1 VIGETLGHYR
11 ITGKLG
17 EGGMGIVFR
26 ARDDQLQRDLAIKL
40 LSASSLDDSVA
51 RARLLREARAAASLN
66 HPNICT
72 IYEVGEAEGRVYIAM
87 ELVEGA
93 PLSQLLQSGPLSFD
107 QVLRL
112 GTQLADA
119 VSHAHERGIVHR
131 DLKSLNV
138 IVTPD
143 GRCKVLDFGLA
154 RRLPDESTETLQTM
168 LTEDGAVVG
177 TPAYMAPEQ
186 LKGQTADA
194 RSDVWALGVMLYEM
208 AAGTRPF
215 AGNTS
220 FEMTSAILSQDPPP
234 LPAKIPAALQAVVER
249 CLEKEPQQRY
259 TDATGVRAELG
270 AIQQGATSNW
280 PARGRRIRRR
290 PLVLWLSLLIV
301 ALVLGVVFTPHSVR
315 DRISAFISPRFES
328 IAVLPLENRS
338 GDPTKDYLA
347 EGITDG
353 LIKELSGLGNLKV
366 VIGRS
371 SVMRYKDTNKS
382 LPEIARELN
391 VQVLVEGSVT
401 QTDKQVAVDVRVIEA
416 ADGRT
421 LGSVSKER
429 PLENLHQL
437 QNEIISSI
445 AQQMRL
451 RMGPEDLQRLQQI
464 RRVDPEVIDETLRGM
479 ASWYKH
485 TAKDIDEAEKHFE
498 AALDKDPQYAPAY
511 SGLMWVWTFRGSAKA
526 SGKDVIAG
534 MERVNR
540 RMREHGVGF
549 DETQAEAYEA
559 RADGELY
566 YGWNWMAAGK
576 DYEKAIQ
583 MKPNSVDLR
592 LFYWDY
598 LAAMN
603 RLPEARPVIERAIEL
618 DPYNPFAHGSY
629 GIYLLLDRR
638 FEDAIAQFRK
648 MLKEKMDFEIAH
660 PGLATAYH
668 HLGKLPEAF
677 TETKAMFEAF
687 PEITELLDDTYKKEG
702 YEGAMRHVAQ
712 ILEAVKEQE
721 YFPPTNIAKYY
732 AYAGDKDKAIEYLQK
747 AYEDRDSGIV
757 HIQVDPDWDTLRSDP
772 RFVALLTQMNFP
784 GN

>member
-17 EGGMGIVFR
+17 EGGMGVVFR
-26 ARDDQLQRDLAIKL
+26 ARDDQLQRDLAVKL
-40 LSASSLDDSVA
+40 LSAGSLDDSIA

-87 ELVEGA
+87 ELVEGR
-93 PLSQLLQSGPLSFD
+93 PLSQHLESGALAPD

-168 LTEDGAVVG
+168 LTEDGTVVG

-186 LKGQTADA
+186 LKGQTADE

-208 AAGTRPF
+208 ATGRRPF
-215 AGNTS
+215 VGKTS
-220 FEMTSAILSQDPPP
+220 FEVTSAILSQDLPP
-234 LPAKIPAALQAVVER
+234 LPAKIPVGLKTVVER
-249 CLEKEPQQRY
+249 CLEKDPLERY
-259 TDATGVRAELG
+259 ADATGVRSELTT
-270 AIQQGATSNW
+270 IQQGAASNW
-280 PARGRRIRRR
+280 PMRARWKR
-290 PLVLWLSLLIV
+290 PRPVVLWASLLGA
-301 ALVLGVVFTPHSVR
+301 ALVLGAVFTPHSVR
-315 DRISAFISPRFES
+315 DRISSLIAPRFES

-338 GDPTKDYLA
+338 GDPARDYLA
-347 EGITDG
+347 AGITDG
-353 LIKELSGLGNLKV
+353 LIKELSSLGNLKT

-371 SVMRYKDTNKS
+371 SVMRYKDTTKT
-382 LPEIARELN
+382 LEEIAKELN
-391 VQVLVEGSVT
+391 VQILVEGTVT

-416 ADGRT
+416 AGGRT

-429 PLENLHQL
+429 PLESLQQL

-445 AQQMRL
+445 AQQMRV
-451 RMGPEDLQRLQQI
+451 RMAPEELERLQKTRQ
-464 RRVDPEVIDETLRGM
+464 VDPEVIDNTLRGM

-485 TAKDIDEAEKHFE
+485 TAKDIDDAEKYFE
-498 AALDKDPQYAPAY
+498 AALEKDPQYAPAY
-511 SGLMWVWTFRGSAKA
+511 GGLMWVWTFRGSARA

-534 MERVNR
+534 MERVSK

-549 DETQAEAYEA
+549 DETQAEAFEA

-566 YGWNWMAAGK
+566 YGWNWAAAGK

-603 RLPEARPVIERAIEL
+603 RLAEARPVIERAIEL

-668 HLGKLPEAF
+668 HMGKLPEAF
-677 TETKAMFEAF
+677 AETKAAFEAF
-687 PEITELLDDTYKKEG
+687 PEITEILDDAYKKEG
-702 YEGAMRHVAQ
+702 YEGAMRQLAV
-712 ILEAVKEQE
+712 ILEIVKEQE

-747 AYEDRDSGIV
+747 AYEDKDSGIV

-772 RFVALLTQMNFP
+772 RFQSLLTQMNFP
-784 GN
+784 R